1 MTSPLA
7 GALPVSSAAWW
18 DLTSLTV
25 TVDLQWRYRHAWFCM
40 VQGTLRACNELN
52 ERISP
57 VRAAN
62 PKATWKELV
71 AACNDQ
77 GVNLSV
83 ENLWMHSLNCLIVLL
98 FHLLPITQCWREDGL
113 SVFLQ
118 CLWSGLYWGGDW
130 RPHWRAADSPSGH
143 SLWLRRQVYINE
155 DAHFFH

>member
-1 MTSPLA
+1 
-7 GALPVSSAAWW
+7 
-18 DLTSLTV
+18 
-25 TVDLQWRYRHAWFCM
+25 M

-83 ENLWMHSLNCLIVLL
+83 ENL
-98 FHLLPITQCWREDGL
+98 
-113 SVFLQ
+113 
-118 CLWSGLYWGGDW
+118 
-130 RPHWRAADSPSGH
+130 
-143 SLWLRRQVYINE
+143 
-155 DAHFFH
+155 